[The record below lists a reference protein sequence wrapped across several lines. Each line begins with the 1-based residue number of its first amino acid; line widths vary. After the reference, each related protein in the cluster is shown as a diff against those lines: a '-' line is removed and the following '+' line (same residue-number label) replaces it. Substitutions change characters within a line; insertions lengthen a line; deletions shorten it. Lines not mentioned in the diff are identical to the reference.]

1 MITPREIIRDF
12 VTLLDLLY
20 TNTDKTFADIAG
32 AVVRSSVASNV
43 DEADDD
49 TAGAS
54 VSRGMPNP
62 ANEGNP
68 VPQKAKITLDDIE
81 F

>member
-32 AVVRSSVASNV
+32 AVQRSTVSANV
-43 DEADDD
+43 DDADDN
-49 TAGAS
+49 TSAPAS
-54 VSRGMPNP
+54 APVSASG
-62 ANEGNP
+62 GNP
-68 VPQKAKITLDDIE
+68 KPADERPKITLDDIE